1 MTIELIRP
9 SWYDEEFYD
18 KNRTQEE
25 WLFEFWK
32 RHQFNQDKIGLL
44 HSIDKLSIEEQ
55 KKYFIKFIFDPQ
67 IEKGING
74 LLEAN
79 PPQPIKYPSVSD
91 IFIMY
96 HLLTNSES
104 YKNNPHRG
112 AFESGIST
120 ITNEGTLS
128 KEQQIAFL
136 EMYNTPWCAFYENHQ
151 QDSWCPK
158 KEMEYLSGIPLSLDP
173 AYSKK
178 DTITILRKK
187 LNAWV
192 GKLQGVHCQFDRWRE
207 SKILAVFDLML
218 WFKIQGIEFTNI
230 GIHKLIWP
238 NGRVSLSTDELVNPD
253 DDIAHSIDLANR
265 VIDKSVISSL
275 ITMCEARK
283 FKKETITI

>member
-1 MTIELIRP
+1 MKKTLVRP
-9 SWYDEEFYD
+9 SWYDDEFYN
-18 KNRTQEE
+18 KKRVPEE
-25 WLFEFWK
+25 WLFELWK
-32 RHQFNQDKIGLL
+32 RHQFKQNKFGLP
-44 HSIDKLSIEEQ
+44 HSIDILPIEEQ

-67 IEKGING
+67 IEKAING

-79 PPQPIKYPSVSD
+79 PPQPIKHPSVSD

-96 HLLTNSES
+96 HLLTNSDW

-136 EMYNTPWCAFYENHQ
+136 EMYNTPWCVFYE
-151 QDSWCPK
+151 
-158 KEMEYLSGIPLSLDP
+158 
-173 AYSKK
+173 
-178 DTITILRKK
+178 
-187 LNAWV
+187 
-192 GKLQGVHCQFDRWRE
+192 
-207 SKILAVFDLML
+207 
-218 WFKIQGIEFTNI
+218 
-230 GIHKLIWP
+230 

-253 DDIAHSIDLANR
+253 DDIAHSIDLANQ

-283 FKKETITI
+283 FKKETTTT